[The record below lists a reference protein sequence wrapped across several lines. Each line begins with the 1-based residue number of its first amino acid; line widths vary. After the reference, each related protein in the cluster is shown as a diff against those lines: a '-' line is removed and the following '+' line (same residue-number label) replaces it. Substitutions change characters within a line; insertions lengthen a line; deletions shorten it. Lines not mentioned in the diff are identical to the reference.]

1 LRFCTDRSNVSDM
14 KSKSFDPNDAL
25 DASLQAFWHGGFGGT
40 PMPDLLKGMEL
51 GRASFYNAFKSKRL
65 VFLAALDL
73 YISKVDAGLA
83 ALARDSNTRRKAVEA
98 ILGAI
103 LQLARSGNVWRGCF
117 LGNTALEMGHDDKE
131 VSVRLKRGIELLQ
144 NHIAAAL
151 SKPARDGSHL
161 SPDQRDQYALFLVA
175 GIQGLLVLAKGG
187 LPQKAID
194 DIASTLLA
202 AIP

>member
-1 LRFCTDRSNVSDM
+1 
-14 KSKSFDPNDAL
+14 
-25 DASLQAFWHGGFGGT
+25 
-40 PMPDLLKGMEL
+40 MPDLLKGMEL

-83 ALARDSNTRRKAVEA
+83 DLAKDVTTRREAVEA

-103 LQLARSGNVWRGCF
+103 FQLARSGNVWRGCF
-117 LGNTALEMGHDDKE
+117 LGNTALELGHDDKE
-131 VSVRLKRGIELLQ
+131 ISVRLKRGIELLQ
-144 NHIAAAL
+144 KRIAAAL
-151 SKPARDGSHL
+151 SKPASDGSHL
-161 SPDQRDQYALFLVA
+161 SPAQRDQYAIFLVA

-194 DIASTLLA
+194 DIASTLTE

>member
-1 LRFCTDRSNVSDM
+1 M

-25 DASLQAFWHGGFGGT
+25 DASLQVFWQGGFGGT

-83 ALARDSNTRRKAVEA
+83 DLAKDVTTRREAVEA

-103 LQLARSGNVWRGCF
+103 FQLARSGNVWRGCF
-117 LGNTALEMGHDDKE
+117 LGNTALELGHDDKE
-131 VSVRLKRGIELLQ
+131 ISVRLKRGIELLQ
-144 NHIAAAL
+144 KRIAAAL
-151 SKPARDGSHL
+151 SKPASDGSHL
-161 SPDQRDQYALFLVA
+161 SPAQRDQYALFLVA

-194 DIASTLLA
+194 DIASTLIE